1 MTMSEGPKKPKTVPA
16 GRFKAECLAMLD
28 RVAEAHEVYIVTKHG
43 RPVAQVV
50 PIEETTSSLKGSVT
64 IVGDI
69 VAPILDDWDIER

>member
-1 MTMSEGPKKPKTVPA
+1 MTMSASPKKPKNVPA

-43 RPVAQVV
+43 RPVAQVA
-50 PIEETTSSLKGSVT
+50 PIEETRSSLRGSVT

-69 VAPILDDWDIER
+69 VSPVLDDWDVER